1 MTEPHAPAATAT
13 PAPDWQDADLRQLA
27 GLLDAIPAPLEPLD
41 VGMLDGFLTA
51 VALLPKDVPPG
62 VWWPH
67 VIDVDARPLPAGFDA
82 APLRELVVRRR
93 KELAAAIDK
102 RQWFD
107 PWVFELEEDEDP
119 LEALTP
125 WVAGFALAVDAFPS
139 PMQDDGPDLLEPLA
153 LIYRALDTDDLQDAD
168 ALLEVIEQIE
178 PPTDLP
184 EAVEDLVTAVL
195 RIADVTRPHKR
206 QAAAPAAKKAP
217 PARGRRGRR

>member
-1 MTEPHAPAATAT
+1 MNDTTKPEAAQ
-13 PAPDWQDADLRQLA
+13 PSDWSDDELRALA

-41 VGMLDGFLTA
+41 VSMLDGFLTA

-62 VWWPH
+62 VWWGH
-67 VIDVDARPLPAGFDA
+67 VVDVDGRPLPEGFDA
-82 APLRELVVRRR
+82 GPLRERAIRRR
-93 KELAAAIDK
+93 KELAQAVDK

-107 PWVFELEEDEDP
+107 PWVFELDDTDAGESP
-119 LEALTP
+119 LEALQP
-125 WVAGFALAVDAFPS
+125 WAAGFALAVDAFPS

-153 LIYRALDTDDLQDAD
+153 LIYRALDPDDLADAD

-178 PPTDLP
+178 PPPDLP

-206 QAAAPAAKKAP
+206 QQPAARAKPKAAP
-217 PARGRRGRR
+217 RRR

>member
-1 MTEPHAPAATAT
+1 MADTPHTPTPPPPASE
-13 PAPDWQDADLRQLA
+13 WSDADLRQLA
-27 GLLDAIPAPLEPLD
+27 ALLDAIPAPLEPLD
-41 VGMLDGFLTA
+41 VAMLDGFLTA

-67 VIDVDARPLPAGFDA
+67 VIDVDARPLPAGHDVG
-82 APLRELVVRRR
+82 PLRELAVRRR
-93 KELAAAIDK
+93 KELATAIDK

-107 PWVFELEEDEDP
+107 PWVFELEEGEDP
-119 LEALTP
+119 LEALGA

-139 PMQDDGPDLLEPLA
+139 PMQDDGPELLEPLA
-153 LIYRALDTDDLQDAD
+153 LIYRALDADDLQDAE
-168 ALLEVIEQIE
+168 ALVDMIEQIE

-206 QAAAPAAKKAP
+206 QQPAPAQKKKTP
-217 PARGRRGRR
+217 PQRGRR